1 MNVITLTTDFGSAN
15 HAAGQI
21 NGIVWQIA
29 PDARLVE
36 LTHQIPPGDLLTAQI
51 LLDYSVPYFPDG
63 TVHLVLVGASGE
75 DHRPIA
81 ARLGSQWFVGPDNGV
96 ITPLL
101 ERAEANRQT
110 VEVFHANEPEYWL
123 ANQEPRVQ
131 WRQVL
136 APIAAHLARGVLITG
151 IGDRINDPIRTSIP
165 QPEVLENGW
174 RGQVIQIDHFGNL
187 AVNLKSFHLEGMGS
201 VQVTINGVEIRGLA
215 RTFGDG
221 QPGDLIALL
230 DSSNRLSICVV
241 NGSAASRLK
250 VQVGTPVEV
259 HPILEDQ
266 KD

>member
-1 MNVITLTTDFGSAN
+1 MSVITLTTDFGTAN

-21 NGIVWQIA
+21 NGILWRIA
-29 PDARLVE
+29 PEARLVE

-51 LLDYSVPYFPDG
+51 LLDYSVPYFPEG
-63 TVHLVLVGASGE
+63 TVHLVIIGASVGNR
-75 DHRPIA
+75 RPIA

-123 ANQEPRVQ
+123 ADQEPVVQ
-131 WRQVL
+131 WRDVL
-136 APIAAHLARGVLITG
+136 APISAHLAHGVLGTG
-151 IGDRINDPIRTSIP
+151 IGERINDPIRTSIP

-187 AVNLKSFHLEGMGS
+187 AVNLKGYHLEGMGA
-201 VQVTINGVEIRGLA
+201 VQVTINGIDINGLA

-241 NGSAASRLK
+241 NGSAASRLN
-250 VQVGTPVEV
+250 VQVGAPVEV
-259 HPILEDQ
+259 QPIFGDQ
-266 KD
+266 EE